1 MVELDRSEENS
12 GSRQIGREERRQ
24 KMWACVCL
32 YICIYI
38 HIKKYKEEPN
48 SLGKNKICVEE
59 LKCNELK
66 MGVNIA

>member
-1 MVELDRSEENS
+1 MRRIVDQGRLDGKR
-12 GSRQIGREERRQ
+12 GGKKCGHVYVID
-24 KMWACVCL
+24 
-32 YICIYI
+32 I

-59 LKCNELK
+59 LKCSELK

>member
-1 MVELDRSEENS
+1 
-12 GSRQIGREERRQ
+12 
-24 KMWACVCL
+24 MWACVCL

>member
-1 MVELDRSEENS
+1 M
-12 GSRQIGREERRQ
+12 GREEA
-24 KMWACVCL
+24 KNVGMCMSIYL
-32 YICIYI
+32 YIYI

-66 MGVNIA
+66 VGVNIA

>member
-1 MVELDRSEENS
+1 MYGGVRSEENS
-12 GSRQIGREERRQ
+12 GSRQIGWEERRQ

-32 YICIYI
+32 YKYIDI

-59 LKCNELK
+59 LKCSELK

>member
-1 MVELDRSEENS
+1 
-12 GSRQIGREERRQ
+12 
-24 KMWACVCL
+24 MWACVCL
-32 YICIYI
+32 YIYIYI